1 MKRVVTGAVITSIGL
16 GIARW
21 LKSRRTPGMIHH
33 DPKAPYRW
41 QWVTINRPPEEVA
54 PDGRLPEPLARLGD
68 AIEIQKRKAPG
79 DKGTEL
85 GARLRQR
92 TSTAGAGGMVRRIS
106 GDDPSQEVRRALREA
121 KSLIEIGE
129 VVRVED
135 SMTMREP
142 TPIGKLPD
150 MATQRAGGEGRQ

>member
-21 LKSRRTPGMIHH
+21 LKSRRAPGMTHH

-54 PDGRLPEPLARLGD
+54 QDGRLPEPLARLGD
-68 AIEIQKRKAPG
+68 AVEIQKRKAPG

-92 TSTAGAGGMVRRIS
+92 TSTAGTGGMVGRIG
-106 GDDPSQEVRRALREA
+106 GDPHQEVRRALREA

-129 VVRVED
+129 VMRVED
-135 SMTMREP
+135 STTMREP
-142 TPIGKLPD
+142 TPAGRLVD
-150 MATQRAGGEGRQ
+150 MATQRAGGEGRL